1 MKYITLVLIVL
12 LSPLASAEIKSAFPF
27 EKPNFSLDEISEL
40 KQKASFVNLESIN
53 RGSGTSIFKKAS
65 PSVVKILTNEGSGS
79 GVVLSRNGLILTNN
93 HVIDG
98 YSKVGVIFSTDS
110 DSDKVTIG
118 DVIRLD
124 EIADLALVKISDKTP
139 GLVPLPLS
147 KDKVQ
152 IGEDVH
158 AIGHPLGE
166 DWTYTRGYISQ
177 LRKGY
182 TWRTGITEHHLADV
196 IQTQTPINP
205 GNSGGPLLNENGEL
219 IGINTFGNVNGQNI
233 NFSLSL
239 TTVKKFLSSKKN
251 VIRKKANIDFS
262 KLISANDTN
271 NNGQIDSYYLDES
284 QNEII
289 DMVSYDRN
297 EDELIEEIGFDE
309 NENGIIE
316 LIIKESDI
324 EGVSG
329 ILYLFDEDEDDV
341 IEAIGVDVDS
351 NGTIDSVR
359 QIQ

>member
-1 MKYITLVLIVL
+1 M
-12 LSPLASAEIKSAFPF
+12 
-27 EKPNFSLDEISEL
+27 
-40 KQKASFVNLESIN
+40 
-53 RGSGTSIFKKAS
+53 
-65 PSVVKILTNEGSGS
+65 
-79 GVVLSRNGLILTNN
+79 
-93 HVIDG
+93 
-98 YSKVGVIFSTDS
+98 
-110 DSDKVTIG
+110 
-118 DVIRLD
+118 
-124 EIADLALVKISDKTP
+124 ALVKISDKTP